1 MNGNN
6 GDLKFLRV
14 GSDVKNQKAKM
25 GATGTLGRKKIGLDA
40 QTTSKPRL
48 IVFVTG
54 AIGYNEIRVIS
65 QLAENYH
72 LIIGS
77 NNYVTPNEYLSLI
90 NGLESWMNQS
100 CLYNSLVFHS

>member
-14 GSDVKNQKAKM
+14 GSDFKNQKAKT
-25 GATGTLGRKKIGLDA
+25 GATGALGRKKIGIET
-40 QTTSKPRL
+40 QSSSKPRL
-48 IVFVTG
+48 IIFVTG
-54 AIGYNEIRVIS
+54 AIGYNEIRTIS

-77 NNYVTPNEYLSLI
+77 SNFVTPNDYLNLI
-90 NGLESWMNQS
+90 N
-100 CLYNSLVFHS
+100 